1 MRILR
6 TICVFCGAATPHDP
20 RYARAMMALGDEM
33 LRRRIGLVYGGGR
46 VGLMGIVAER
56 VLKGGGHVTGVIPHQ
71 LQRREVANIDVKDLV
86 VVDSMHA
93 RKAIMYER
101 SDAFVVMPGGF
112 GTLDEAMEILTWKQL
127 GIHDKPI
134 VFVSIDGYY
143 APLEAFF
150 ERAVKEG
157 LLKDVYAKLYHFVPT
172 LDELWAYL
180 DRYEP
185 HKEGIAPWV

>member
-1 MRILR
+1 
-6 TICVFCGAATPHDP
+6 
-20 RYARAMMALGDEM
+20 
-33 LRRRIGLVYGGGR
+33 
-46 VGLMGIVAER
+46 
-56 VLKGGGHVTGVIPHQ
+56 
-71 LQRREVANIDVKDLV
+71 
-86 VVDSMHA
+86 MHE

-150 ERAVKEG
+150 DRAIKDG
-157 LLKDVYAKLYHFVPT
+157 LLKDVYAKLYRFVPS

-180 DRYEP
+180 DQYEP
-185 HKEGIAPWV
+185 HKEGIAPWA